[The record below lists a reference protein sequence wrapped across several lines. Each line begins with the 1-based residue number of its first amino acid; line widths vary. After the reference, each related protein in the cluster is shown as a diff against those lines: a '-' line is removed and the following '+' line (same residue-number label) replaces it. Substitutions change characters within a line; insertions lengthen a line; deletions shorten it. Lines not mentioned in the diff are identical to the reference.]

1 VTATP
6 VAASGGPSA
15 RPITREQ
22 RRNIG
27 VLGVDMALFAMGLGA
42 LGQLTIIPL
51 FVSKLTD
58 NPLAVGAVTAAFQ
71 IGWLPQ
77 VFAAGLVERSVR
89 KWPWVI
95 KFSTFE
101 RLASLVLA
109 LCALAAPH
117 TGPWILALVYLA
129 CFSQTMFGG
138 LCVGPWLDVIARVVP
153 GRLRGRFFGISNMAG
168 ALLGAISAAIA
179 VPLLDHYPF
188 PYNFAACFLLATL
201 IYAVG
206 MIPIMMVHEPPGPPP
221 RPPRAFHHQIGDL
234 PRLLAADRPFRRFLI
249 GLGIASLATMSNG
262 FVAVYAVSELGA
274 PDDIAGW
281 YTATLFVAQTVA
293 SLFLGW
299 LSDRYGFLSI
309 SRAVVVATV
318 GLTVV
323 ALLAP
328 NAVWLLV
335 AFAVLGVGQAGRMLA
350 LMTGATEYGP
360 PQRRPS
366 YVALAYG
373 IVGPCAALA
382 PLLGGQ
388 IVAILGYSW
397 LFGISAAIALL
408 ALPFLGEGAR
418 PPLRAAES

>member
-1 VTATP
+1 MTAAS
-6 VAASGGPSA
+6 VAASGRAPAGPM
-15 RPITREQ
+15 TREQ
-22 RRNIG
+22 RRNVG

-58 NPLAVGAVTAAFQ
+58 NPLAIGAVTAAFQ

-77 VFAAGLVERSVR
+77 IFVAGLVERNAR

-95 KFSTFE
+95 KFSSLE
-101 RLASLVLA
+101 RVASLLLA
-109 LCALAAPH
+109 LCALAVPY
-117 TGPWILALVYLA
+117 TGTWILALVYLA

-138 LCVGPWLDVIARVVP
+138 LCVGPWLDVISRVVP

-179 VPLLDHYPF
+179 VPLLDSYPF
-188 PYNFAACFLLATL
+188 PYNFAACFGLAAF

-206 MIPIMMVHEPPGPPP
+206 MIPIFMVREPPGPPP
-221 RPPRAFHHQIGDL
+221 RPPRPFRSQIADL
-234 PRLLAADRPFRRFLI
+234 PRLLRADRPFRQFLM
-249 GLGIASLATMSNG
+249 GLSIISLATMSNG
-262 FVAVYAVSELGA
+262 FVAVYAVRDLGA

-281 YTATLFVAQTVA
+281 YTATLFIAQTVA

-299 LSDRYGFLSI
+299 LGDRFGFLSI
-309 SRAVVVATV
+309 GKAVVLATV
-318 GLTVV
+318 VLCGV
-323 ALLAP
+323 ALVAP
-328 NAVWLLV
+328 DPVWLLV
-335 AFAVLGVGQAGRMLA
+335 AFALLGVVQSGSMLA
-350 LMTGATEYGP
+350 RMTGSTEYGP
-360 PQRRPS
+360 PERRPS
-366 YVALAYG
+366 YVALAFG
-373 IVGPCAALA
+373 VVGPCAALA

-388 IVAILGYSW
+388 IVAILGYPW

-418 PPLRAAES
+418 PPARHADA